1 MVHPRELDI
10 VVYGDHRRVYRPGD
24 KVEGVVFFFPTTQ
37 QHIKSLALDFS
48 GRCITKTTRPQ
59 YVRPSDGRPPILEG
73 LKRLEAE
80 ATLFRFEQNLLVDST
95 ITAKKHSWPFEFTFP
110 SHTRDRYPKW
120 ADSSKF
126 PKDVHQL
133 PPSYHVYM
141 DEPGREATITY
152 AVTANV
158 SYGRRQHKSDKAT
171 LHELKFFNDS
181 NLRSHFIAP
190 TPMPHVLKEQRWTSP
205 ALRPAKHTLKQKL
218 EHVVTQNPNLRTPSI
233 SIVPTIYCPPSIS
246 PRQDIPLKVSLQHIR
261 RRPAVDPEH
270 IDCIFQSLN
279 VSITTY
285 NRTVCEG
292 GIQDVTEQRRNCV
305 TRRDINTSIPL
316 DDSPFS
322 IVSNL
327 RLDDN
332 AQCIASFATFT
343 ASRSYRLVIE
353 MAVKCGP
360 RTFIINSST
369 PLEIL
374 PSPSLSRPAAVAQ
387 PRESFEQLPAYEPR
401 PALPSYT
408 ESTGSVAT
416 LGSLASSDDDSG
428 SEEEDSLDDGVS
440 TPLSPPITP
449 DVDENDRGEW
459 IREDKTAAV

>member
-10 VVYGDHRRVYRPGD
+10 VVYGDRHRVYRPGN
-24 KVEGVVFFFPTTQ
+24 KVEGVVSFFPTTQ
-37 QHIKSLALDFS
+37 QHIKSLTLDFS
-48 GRCITKTTRPQ
+48 GRCVTKTTRPQ
-59 YVRPSDGRPPILEG
+59 YARPSDGRPPILEG
-73 LKRLEAE
+73 LKRFEAE
-80 ATLFRFEQNLLVDST
+80 ATLFRFERSLLVDCT
-95 ITAKKHSWPFEFTFP
+95 VTAKRHSWPFEFTFP

-133 PPSYHVYM
+133 PPSYHIYM
-141 DEPGREATITY
+141 DEPGKEASITY
-152 AVTANV
+152 GVTANV
-158 SYGRRQHKSDKAT
+158 SYGRWQYKSDKAA
-171 LHELKFFNDS
+171 LHDLKFFNDS
-181 NLRSHFIAP
+181 NVRPHLIAP
-190 TPMPHVLKEQRWTSP
+190 TPMPHVLKEQRWTST

-218 EHVVTQNPNLRTPSI
+218 EHVVTHNPNLRTPSI
-233 SIVPTIYCPPSIS
+233 SIVPTVYCPPSIS
-246 PRQDIPLKVSLQHIR
+246 PQQDIPLKVSIQHIR
-261 RRPAVDPEH
+261 RRPAVDPER
-270 IDCIFQSLN
+270 IDCIFKSLT

-322 IVSNL
+322 LVSNL

-343 ASRSYRLVIE
+343 ASRSYTLDIE
-353 MAVKCGP
+353 MEAKCGP
-360 RTFIINSST
+360 KTFIINSST

-374 PSPSLSRPAAVAQ
+374 PSPSLSRPAAVGQ

-401 PALPSYT
+401 PTLPSYS
-408 ESTGSVAT
+408 ESTGSTAT

-428 SEEEDSLDDGVS
+428 SEEEGGFDDGVS
-440 TPLSPPITP
+440 TPLTPPMTP
-449 DVDENDRGEW
+449 GLDESDRREW
-459 IREDKTAAV
+459 VRDGKRAAV